1 MEGNDCYKFSTIYN
15 FILRTGAKPISVA
28 VDVGVHV
35 GAVLTLMQRFF
46 PDARI
51 FGFEA
56 VKEYFDVAL
65 TRTKDLSQVELFNQI
80 VTAEHLYADDLGKQP
95 RPTPCALKLLKALP
109 SAGPGY
115 QGGSKLL
122 PIDHGWVR
130 EGGAEG
136 FELHD
141 CPLSALALNAIFDLV
156 AQRTGELEI
165 DLLKMD
171 CEGCEH
177 SVLGT
182 ATVEA
187 LQRVRFIVGEYHE
200 LDRFFAV
207 MRGKLFKTHKVN
219 LIGTQK
225 LGAFFAER
233 LDGTRDGIL
242 KFDNSGMLHQRPW
255 LSGAALEW
263 HIFNEEF
270 VMPHELGI
278 HALPSII

>member
-1 MEGNDCYKFSTIYN
+1 
-15 FILRTGAKPISVA
+15 
-28 VDVGVHV
+28 
-35 GAVLTLMQRFF
+35 
-46 PDARI
+46 
-51 FGFEA
+51 
-56 VKEYFDVAL
+56 
-65 TRTKDLSQVELFNQI
+65 
-80 VTAEHLYADDLGKQP
+80 
-95 RPTPCALKLLKALP
+95 
-109 SAGPGY
+109 
-115 QGGSKLL
+115 
-122 PIDHGWVR
+122 VR

-141 CPLSALALNAIFDLV
+141 CPLSALTLNAIFDLV

-233 LDGTRDGIL
+233 LNGTRDGIL

-270 VMPHELGI
+270 VMPHERGI